1 MNIASTLCWVLG
13 ILNVLGG
20 FVLGIPAFSTGRPI
34 GFPLMISALGVGLCY
49 SGYGLRKRQ
58 RTAGVLAI
66 ILSVVSFISPP
77 FVGFLLG
84 TSIIILTVV
93 NRKQLA

>member
-20 FVLGIPAFSTGRPI
+20 FALGIPAFSMGRPVWLPLVI
-34 GFPLMISALGVGLCY
+34 GTLGVGLCY

-66 ILSVVSFISPP
+66 ILSVVSFICPP

-84 TSIIILTVV
+84 LSIIILTVV
-93 NRKQLA
+93 NWKQLA